1 MEFGVQFFP
10 SVGPDKRSAEQYWG
24 EALQLTQRAEQLGYA
39 NVRTVEHYFHPY
51 GGYSPDPL
59 IFLSAAAAMTRTIR
73 LITGAVL
80 PVFNNPLKLAGQ
92 IGMVDAISKGRLEVG
107 FARAFL
113 PHEFARFGISM
124 DESRSRFDEGL
135 EQIRRLLEEE
145 NVTAQGRFHSFEKV
159 TSLPRP
165 TQKPRP
171 PFWIA
176 ALSTKESFET
186 AGRQGHHLMG
196 IPLAGAQMA
205 ELIKIYRDAWKA
217 AGHPGQGRVM
227 LAFHMFCA
235 ETREKAAAIAR
246 EPLNIY
252 LRSIVNAASDW
263 MSGVASKDYPN
274 YQKTI
279 EFLSKET
286 FESQVAKGG
295 AWIGT
300 PGMPT
305 HVGFDGPALKGAENV
320 VLPGAD
326 HRETSFSP
334 QAFVEMYRFITGR
347 EPSTRGITPEASVV
361 LDGKVSGLGLNNE
374 PGRGG
379 EVNNIPLALATV
391 EAFAVDV
398 KTGERLGPAVHHQVT
413 GAGGR
418 WGPFTASPSAH
429 YEFVISA
436 PGYATTHI
444 YRSPFPRSSDIV
456 DIKSQPSADCVSGR
470 SVPSST

>member
-10 SVGPDKRSAEQYWG
+10 SVGPDKKSAEQYWG

-145 NVTAQGRFHSFEKV
+145 NVTAPGRFHSFEKV

-176 ALSTKESFET
+176 ALSTKESFEN

-252 LRSIVNAASDW
+252 LRSIVAAASDW
-263 MSGVASKDYPN
+263 ITGVASKDYPN

-279 EFLSKET
+279 EFLAKET

-300 PGMPT
+300 P
-305 HVGFDGPALKGAENV
+305 DEIRKSIAAYDR
-320 VLPGAD
+320 A
-326 HRETSFSP
+326 
-334 QAFVEMYRFITGR
+334 
-347 EPSTRGITPEASVV
+347 
-361 LDGKVSGLGLNNE
+361 VSGFESASLQVNFGMIGQADADRSMTLFAQ
-374 PGRGG
+374 
-379 EVNNIPLALATV
+379 EVMPHFKN
-391 EAFAVDV
+391 
-398 KTGERLGPAVHHQVT
+398 
-413 GAGGR
+413 
-418 WGPFTASPSAH
+418 
-429 YEFVISA
+429 
-436 PGYATTHI
+436 
-444 YRSPFPRSSDIV
+444 
-456 DIKSQPSADCVSGR
+456 
-470 SVPSST
+470 